1 MCQWDNHHIECPH
14 NAYGPC
20 GICTRAH
27 IAKLQ
32 AFKDYVHKRLD
43 DAGITAYPNGEHS
56 NAGCRIGDRL
66 DIVFAQLEHFKAQLK
81 EATHRPHPQG
91 RHGPS
96 CARARDE
103 RHDPV
108 PIPSSGQGCR
118 PGRRQIPRFASYL
131 CLPAYPGGRASE
143 RRARA
148 SRALYYCNHQGF
160 IRSP

>member
-81 EATHRPHPQG
+81 EATHLVEVSQGVEGYVSGEREHITNGSPCSCDPQVIKMEG
-91 RHGPS
+91 K
-96 CARARDE
+96 
-103 RHDPV
+103 
-108 PIPSSGQGCR
+108 
-118 PGRRQIPRFASYL
+118 RRGA
-131 CLPAYPGGRASE
+131 
-143 RRARA
+143 
-148 SRALYYCNHQGF
+148 
-160 IRSP
+160 